1 MKKLRFVAPVGLLVL
16 ASACNGDDGGSG
28 SGLTDDQQAAVDQL
42 LQIGEEENLAFD
54 RECVEDKAAELSADD
69 AAAIAASG
77 PDGDAELSDEGDAL
91 TATLFDCIDN
101 DAMVE
106 LMIQQMGASGEDVDE
121 DCVREALDGV
131 DLAALFAA
139 TEGGGDADVD
149 PAAAAAVLSMMAC
162 VGDLGDLGDLGS

>member
-1 MKKLRFVAPVGLLVL
+1 MKKLRFVAPIGLLVL
-16 ASACNGDDGGSG
+16 ASACNGDDGSG
-28 SGLTDDQQAAVDQL
+28 SGLTDDQQSAVDQL
-42 LQIGEEENLAFD
+42 LQIGEEESLAFD
-54 RECVEDKAAELSADD
+54 RECVEDKAAELSDDD
-69 AAAIAASG
+69 AALIAASG
-77 PDGDAELSDEGDAL
+77 PDGDVELSEEGDAL
-91 TATLFDCIDN
+91 TASLFDCIDN

-139 TEGGGDADVD
+139 SEGGGDADVD

-162 VGDLGDLGDLGS
+162 VGDLGDLGDQGS